1 MYATKLTGAISDGLG
16 TLNIWCK
23 NIIYTNINNIYY
35 KTSTASGFNDATTVI
50 SNVYNFENG
59 GSVKH
64 QSAIYD
70 IEVGTV
76 YIGNDTTSNT
86 YIRGNCKIH
95 NLLSDDGVVEMMD
108 GVFSQFWEK
117 YIIIYKNIYNIY

>member
-59 GSVKH
+59 
-64 QSAIYD
+64 
-70 IEVGTV
+70 EVLN
-76 YIGNDTTSNT
+76 I
-86 YIRGNCKIH
+86 
-95 NLLSDDGVVEMMD
+95 NLQYTILRLAL
-108 GVFSQFWEK
+108 F
-117 YIIIYKNIYNIY
+117 I